1 MAAAASALAACGGG
15 RGRVGGVW
23 RRQQQ
28 RRRCAVATAAVAA
41 AARSTCVRANVGVGT
56 PHVMLLWVSDARGV
70 DLSPTQPNAAALS
83 AQVKLHVPIQGI
95 I

>member
-1 MAAAASALAACGGG
+1 M
-15 RGRVGGVW
+15 
-23 RRQQQ
+23 
-28 RRRCAVATAAVAA
+28 ATAAVAA

-83 AQVKLHVPIQGI
+83 AQVKLFRFRVSYYDKSSFEAVSDVLKVTSKSRLEDESSL
-95 I
+95 

>member
-1 MAAAASALAACGGG
+1 MLGVRAGDGWRVLTHLLISREIAS
-15 RGRVGGVW
+15 
-23 RRQQQ
+23 
-28 RRRCAVATAAVAA
+28 VATAAVAA

-83 AQVKLHVPIQGI
+83 AQVKLFRFRVSYYSEA
-95 I
+95 